1 MRQRGSCGNRC
12 VFPAVNAFSRL
23 DPPSGSP
30 TFTLLLIALGI
41 TMTLESI
48 VKETSTGWMYLIPPL
63 LAITFYLRQ
72 RAGVL
77 EIRTIARIAPQ
88 LLEGDT

>member
-1 MRQRGSCGNRC
+1 
-12 VFPAVNAFSRL
+12 
-23 DPPSGSP
+23 
-30 TFTLLLIALGI
+30 
-41 TMTLESI
+41 MTLESI